1 MGKYEIKWLLYPKVL
16 DTGPNFKIF
25 MVIKAAFYGK
35 IQEQMATV
43 PEGP

>member
-1 MGKYEIKWLLYPKVL
+1 MGKYRINWLLYLKIL

-25 MVIKAAFYGK
+25 MVIEESILWE
-35 IQEQMATV
+35 IQEQLATV